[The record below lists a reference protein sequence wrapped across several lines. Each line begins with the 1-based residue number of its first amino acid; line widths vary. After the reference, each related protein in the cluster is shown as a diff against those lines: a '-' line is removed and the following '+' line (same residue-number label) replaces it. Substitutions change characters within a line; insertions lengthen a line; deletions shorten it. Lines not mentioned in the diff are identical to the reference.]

1 MPGLPGE
8 RQPWLKQV
16 SQPLYLVVQ
25 WAPSLHPCQE
35 VLGVLQGLEAPV
47 AQEAQGAQPHP
58 KALW

>member
-1 MPGLPGE
+1 MRGLPGE

-35 VLGVLQGLEAPV
+35 VLGVLQGLEA
-47 AQEAQGAQPHP
+47 QGAQPRP